1 MLDIFTEPVSLTY
14 NGKEREYRTKVGACM
29 TILMMISL
37 VSYGARKMVT
47 MYSYSDAR
55 ISSHID
61 FNEIGETYLFN
72 TSDTEFSLAFGLTQY
87 PVTEL
92 IDLDDYGTFVAS
104 YTVLS
109 EAT

>member
-1 MLDIFTEPVSLTY
+1 
-14 NGKEREYRTKVGACM
+14 M

-37 VSYGARKMVT
+37 VSYGAIKMVT
-47 MYSYSDAR
+47 MNSYSDAR

-72 TSDTEFSLAFGLTQY
+72 TTDTEFSLAFGLTQY
-87 PVTEL
+87 PVSEL
-92 IDLDDYGTFVAS
+92 IDLDDYGSFVAS

>member
-1 MLDIFTEPVSLTY
+1 MLDMFTEPVSLTY
-14 NGKEREYRTKVGACM
+14 NGKERVYRTKVGACM

-72 TSDTEFSLAFGLTQY
+72 TSDTEFSLVFGLTQY